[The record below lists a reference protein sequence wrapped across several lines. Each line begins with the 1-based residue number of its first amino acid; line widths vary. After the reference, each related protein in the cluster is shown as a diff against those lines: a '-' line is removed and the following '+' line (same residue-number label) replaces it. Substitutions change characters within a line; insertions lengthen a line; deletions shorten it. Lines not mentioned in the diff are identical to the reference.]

1 VLEDRQFHLVMPV
14 VLPGIGLPG
23 ESRKAGMLEREVGVR
38 ISWHRLQNEINQV
51 TMQDETHKV

>member
-23 ESRKAGMLEREVGVR
+23 ERRKAGMLEREVAV
-38 ISWHRLQNEINQV
+38 
-51 TMQDETHKV
+51 